1 MTNYVKQPTFLI
13 YNYETFGRNP
23 ALDRPAQFA
32 SIRVNN
38 NFEPIEKPAMFFCC
52 PADDYLPEPETV
64 LITGITPQSAL
75 NNGVIEAEFA
85 SRINRIF
92 SVPETCILGYNN
104 VRFDDEVSRN
114 IFYRNFYDP
123 YGWSWK
129 NGNSRWDLLS
139 VVRACYALRP
149 DGIHWPL
156 NEDGLPSFQLE
167 HLTSAN
173 GIDHSNSHD
182 AKNDI
187 YATLAIAKLLRQA
200 QPKLFDYLYRY
211 RSKRQLKTLI
221 NMTAMKPL
229 VYVSSSVFS
238 TALVNTAWII
248 PLAWHPN
255 NPNILIVCDLSSDIR
270 VLLNLDSNLLR
281 NRLLYTHCDQLD
293 IGSTQVPLK
302 LVYINKCPILAPANT
317 LRSEDAM
324 RLGINRQYCLD
335 NLLLLRRSQ
344 SDLHKTVLTL
354 YANSEPSI
362 TSDNVDAQ
370 LYDNLFNDVDRATID
385 MVRSTSPNN
394 LSALDVSFIDRRL
407 KLLLF
412 RYRARN
418 FANTL
423 NYSEQQRWL
432 EYRRAL
438 FTKTRLEDYVQ
449 RLELLY
455 HVHEGNEY
463 KIRLIF
469 MLFEYLKQL

>member
-13 YNYETFGRNP
+13 YDYETFGRHP
-23 ALDRPAQFA
+23 ALDRPAKFA
-32 SIRVNN
+32 SIRVNS

-52 PADDYLPEPETV
+52 PADDYLPEPEAV

-85 SRINRIF
+85 RRIHRIF

-123 YGWSWK
+123 YGWSWE

-149 DGIHWPL
+149 DGIQWPL

-173 GIDHSNSHD
+173 GINNSNFND
-182 AKNDI
+182 AKTDI

-211 RSKRQLKTLI
+211 RSKRQLKKLI
-221 NMTAMKPL
+221 NMKAMKPL
-229 VYVSSSVFS
+229 VYVSSLFS
-238 TALVNTAWII
+238 AALVNTAWII

-255 NPNILIVCDLSSDIR
+255 NPNLLIVCDLSGDIR
-270 VLLNLDSNLLR
+270 VLLNLDNNLLR
-281 NRLLYTHCDQLD
+281 NRLYTHCDQLD

-317 LRSEDAM
+317 LRSEDAV
-324 RLGINRQYCLD
+324 RLGINRQHCLD
-335 NLLLLRRSQ
+335 NLLLLRSQ
-344 SDLHKTVLTL
+344 SDLHKKVLNL

-370 LYDNLFNDVDRATID
+370 LYDDLFNDVDRATMD
-385 MVRSTSPNN
+385 MVRSTSPKN

-423 NYSEQQRWL
+423 NYYEQQRWL

-469 MLFEYLKQL
+469 MLLEYLKQL